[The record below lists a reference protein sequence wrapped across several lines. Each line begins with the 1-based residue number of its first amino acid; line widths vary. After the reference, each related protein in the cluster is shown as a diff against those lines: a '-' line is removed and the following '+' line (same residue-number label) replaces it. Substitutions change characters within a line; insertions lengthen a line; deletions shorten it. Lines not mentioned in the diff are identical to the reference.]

1 MKEIPGR
8 PSLRINAGEPHTN
21 VFDSANAEQLDY
33 QSAAE
38 PKATKPVT
46 ERVWTVAVV
55 LLCGPAIGYVVAH
68 ALLWLRSL

>member
-21 VFDSANAEQLDY
+21 VFDSENAELDY
-33 QSAAE
+33 QSGAT
-38 PKATKPVT
+38 PKATKPVA
-46 ERVWTVAVV
+46 ERVWTLAVI
-55 LLCGPAIGYVVAH
+55 LLCGPAIGDVVAH